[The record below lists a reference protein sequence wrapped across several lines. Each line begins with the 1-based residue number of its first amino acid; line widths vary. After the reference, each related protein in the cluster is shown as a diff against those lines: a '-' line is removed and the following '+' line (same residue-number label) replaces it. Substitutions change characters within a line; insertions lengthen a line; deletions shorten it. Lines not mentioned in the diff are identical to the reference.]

1 MHIYLQTEKWIA
13 FFFSKMD
20 LDDDSDDSLSSPPE
34 TLDQFREKWQ
44 QELNTTKRNKENK
57 TTQKAT
63 SCDEP
68 NNSNDQVNSRH
79 KQ

>member
-1 MHIYLQTEKWIA
+1 MN
-13 FFFSKMD
+13 MD

-44 QELNTTKRNKENK
+44 QELNTTKRNKQNK
-57 TTQKAT
+57 TIQKAT

-68 NNSNDQVNSRH
+68 NNSNEQVIYA
-79 KQ
+79 Q